1 MSLSKTSY
9 YDIYKVADYTERVN
23 NIASGLASARMDGAI
38 TQAKGKLDSQITK
51 LKKKEEALLGKL
63 EVNSLEEL
71 NKNIQTYN
79 SENLKLSGPAMEK
92 EFTAILDEKNG
103 IENDAFQKAIDA
115 AIRAEGLSNIPVDEF
130 HPAIMNLLSDN
141 LRTFSAEVGISKGT
155 REVFGTKITKYQKK
169 RWEELLLTKGRF
181 KYKDGTIPAEI
192 QRYIQIKE
200 GASDSTSGSITI
212 SWKTETKGMKP
223 TEAKDFE
230 AKYPN
235 DFAKMNQKMKEFI
248 ISRAGG
254 KSDILSQV
262 IDYVLRED
270 PYAFFVGANVQG
282 VSGILGE
289 IQGLYYL
296 CILLGGTH
304 VLNNRLKFLAN
315 SLDEKSKKSHRDI
328 LVDGFG
334 IQVKNSA
341 EEIKSKIDVSFM
353 SQNLSTFLDQLNISP
368 DSREVLE
375 NYFGTKAFN
384 IEYHVERNKG
394 TKEYKPGLQNKRG
407 RIPKNGSI
415 FQEDRKR
422 LLNMSKDVD
431 LLLSV
436 FAATLL
442 YLDAFDASLG
452 ADKNTLFLIGGASF
466 QSAAAILTDIQEK
479 INNKAPGIHISS
491 HQTTGKNIIDALNS
505 GQLHNQNYS
514 QEVLNHINLTSSY
527 KFTI

>member
-9 YDIYKVADYTERVN
+9 YDIYKVADYTERVD
-23 NIASGLASARMDGAI
+23 NIVSGLALARIDGAI
-38 TQAKGKLDSQITK
+38 TQTKEKLDSQIKELKTK
-51 LKKKEEALLGKL
+51 EMALLQSLG
-63 EVNSLEEL
+63 VDSLEEL
-71 NKNIQTYN
+71 NKNIQIYN

-103 IENDAFQKAIDA
+103 IENDAFQRAIDA
-115 AIRAEGLSNIPVDEF
+115 AIRTEGLSNIPVDEF
-130 HPAIMNLLSDN
+130 HPAIMNLLKDN
-141 LRTFSAEVGISKGT
+141 LRTFNAEVGISKGT

-181 KYKDGTIPAEI
+181 KYKNGTIPKEI

-200 GASDSTSGSITI
+200 GFSDNTSGSITI
-212 SWKTETKGMKP
+212 SWKTETKGMTP
-223 TEAKDFE
+223 TEAKEFKAEHPD
-230 AKYPN
+230 
-235 DFAKMNQKMKEFI
+235 DFAEINQKMKKFI
-248 ISRAGG
+248 VKRAGG
-254 KSDILSQV
+254 DSTILSQV
-262 IDYVLRED
+262 IDYVLQED

-282 VSGILGE
+282 VTGILGE

-296 CILLGGTH
+296 CRLLGGTH

-315 SLDEKSKKSHRDI
+315 SLNEKSKKSHRDI

-341 EEIKSKIDVSFM
+341 EEIKSKIDVSFV

-368 DSREVLE
+368 DSKEVLE

-384 IEYHVERNKG
+384 IEYHVEQNG
-394 TKEYKPGLQNKRG
+394 AIKEYKPGLQNKQG
-407 RIPKNGSI
+407 YIPKNGYI
-415 FQEDRKR
+415 FQKDRER
-422 LLNMSKDVD
+422 LLNMSNDVD

-452 ADKNTLFLIGGASF
+452 VDKNTLFLIGGASF
-466 QSAAAILTDIQEK
+466 QSAAAILTDIKEK
-479 INNKAPGIHISS
+479 IDNDAPGIHISS

-505 GQLHNQNYS
+505 GQSRNQNYS
-514 QEVLNHINLTSSY
+514 QEILKHINLTSSY